1 MNKKEKKS
9 ATGKKDDFKF
19 TEKKFKKRIWE
30 KNKQK
35 LWKNLAKSGQ
45 VRIINK
51 IPESIG
57 GRKERT
63 MNEWM
68 IFNRWYIECKF
79 IKPLSTNW

>member
-1 MNKKEKKS
+1 MNKKEKKN
-9 ATGKKDDFKF
+9 ATGKKGWLQVYRIKF
-19 TEKKFKKRIWE
+19 QKEDLRK

-68 IFNRWYIECKF
+68 NGF
-79 IKPLSTNW
+79 

>member
-1 MNKKEKKS
+1 MLPEKKMTS
-9 ATGKKDDFKF
+9 SLQNKISKRGF
-19 TEKKFKKRIWE
+19 EK

-63 MNEWM
+63 MNEW
-68 IFNRWYIECKF
+68 INGF
-79 IKPLSTNW
+79 

>member
-1 MNKKEKKS
+1 MNKKEKKN
-9 ATGKKDDFKF
+9 AAGKKGWLQVYRIKF
-19 TEKKFKKRIWE
+19 QKEDLRK

-63 MNEWM
+63 MNEW
-68 IFNRWYIECKF
+68 INGF
-79 IKPLSTNW
+79 

>member
-9 ATGKKDDFKF
+9 ATGKKRWLQVYRIKF
-19 TEKKFKKRIWE
+19 QKEDLRK

-68 IFNRWYIECKF
+68 NGF
-79 IKPLSTNW
+79 

>member
-1 MNKKEKKS
+1 MNKKEKKN
-9 ATGKKDDFKF
+9 ATGKKRWLQVYRIKF
-19 TEKKFKKRIWE
+19 QKEDLRK

-68 IFNRWYIECKF
+68 NGF
-79 IKPLSTNW
+79 